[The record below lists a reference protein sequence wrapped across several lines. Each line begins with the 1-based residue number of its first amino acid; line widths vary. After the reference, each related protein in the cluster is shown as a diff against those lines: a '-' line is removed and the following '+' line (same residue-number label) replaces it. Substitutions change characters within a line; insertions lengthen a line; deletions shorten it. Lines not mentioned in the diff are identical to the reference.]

1 MTKPHLPRLL
11 VASVLLVLAC
21 GGKDAP
27 TGPTEGDAPTPIA
40 TTLTISETAL
50 SLSSVGATAQLTATV
65 LDQTGATMSGA
76 SVSWA
81 SSDTDVAA
89 VSTMGLVTA
98 VATGM
103 ANITATLGSLQ
114 ATAIVTVVT
123 PPIAT
128 TLTISETALSLS
140 SVGAT
145 AQLTATVLDQ
155 TGATMSGASVSWAS
169 SDTDVAAVSTMG
181 LVTAV
186 ATGMANITATLGSLQ
201 ATAIVTVVT
210 PPIAT
215 TLTISETAL
224 SLSSVG
230 ATAQLTATVLDQ
242 TGATMSGASVSWASS
257 DTDVAAVSTMGLV
270 TAVATGMANIT
281 ATLGSL
287 QATAIVTVVTPPVST
302 LPPFGGTIFIDP
314 DIITSSD
321 PTTFQNLSF
330 AGQGARTMFDRRV
343 NDWITV
349 DAYLFNASFD
359 DGLAAEIQV
368 NPEFGGSDAALA
380 EAEKYAEVIG
390 RLPTALRNDVET
402 VWIHKGTQ
410 PFGGGNNNLLIH
422 IGQADLYTAD
432 GILEET
438 FVHEAAHT
446 SLDAAHASAPAWLAA
461 QSADPTFISTYAR
474 DFPNRE
480 DIAESF
486 LPYLAI
492 RYRSDRISQ
501 SLANTIM
508 QTMPNRIAYFD
519 NQSFDMYPIQ

>member
-1 MTKPHLPRLL
+1 VPLPPALLHLEPGWNII
-11 VASVLLVLAC
+11 SV
-21 GGKDAP
+21 
-27 TGPTEGDAPTPIA
+27 
-40 TTLTISETAL
+40 
-50 SLSSVGATAQLTATV
+50 
-65 LDQTGATMSGA
+65 
-76 SVSWA
+76 
-81 SSDTDVAA
+81 
-89 VSTMGLVTA
+89 
-98 VATGM
+98 
-103 ANITATLGSLQ
+103 ITATLASELPAG
-114 ATAIVTVVT
+114 
-123 PPIAT
+123 IAGVPW
-128 TLTISETALSLS
+128 TLENGVMRS
-140 SVGAT
+140 
-145 AQLTATVLDQ
+145 ATVLEPRRSYWVYVIFPVDLALGCGGEDAP
-155 TGATMSGASVSWAS
+155 TT
-169 SDTDVAAVSTMG
+169 STP
-181 LVTAV
+181 
-186 ATGMANITATLGSLQ
+186 
-201 ATAIVTVVT
+201 VV
-210 PPIAT
+210 
-215 TLTISETAL
+215 
-224 SLSSVG
+224 
-230 ATAQLTATVLDQ
+230 
-242 TGATMSGASVSWASS
+242 
-257 DTDVAAVSTMGLV
+257 
-270 TAVATGMANIT
+270 
-281 ATLGSL
+281 
-287 QATAIVTVVTPPVST
+287 T

-330 AGQGARTMFDRRV
+330 AGQGSRTMFDRRV

-368 NPEFGGSDAALA
+368 NPEFGGSDVALA

-390 RLPTALRNDVET
+390 RLPTALRKDVET

-438 FVHEAAHT
+438 LVHEAAHT

-492 RYRSDRISQ
+492 RYRSGRITQ

-508 QTMPNRIAYFD
+508 QTMPNRIAYLD
-519 NQSFDMYPIQ
+519 NQSFDMYPIE